1 MKTNETAI
9 NQYEDVFNDITIPD
23 KPEITL
29 QTPNSDAELIMD
41 MNESFAMKQRLY
53 ELVLAPQIIKNEELK
68 REHKTDL
75 MHSIFKILKWQFI
88 ATYIF
93 ATGIIIMLFF
103 SSYLNISEQLTL
115 EVIAFVKFYIT
126 SIIVELISIL
136 YFIVKN
142 VFDTSIVD
150 LFRNFDKNIKDKK
163 DITI

>member
-1 MKTNETAI
+1 METNEII
-9 NQYEDVFNDITIPD
+9 NNQFEDAFSDIDIPD
-23 KPEITL
+23 KPEVTL
-29 QTPNSDAELIMD
+29 QTPNSDAELITD

-53 ELVLAPQIIKNEELK
+53 EQVLAPQIIQNEELK
-68 REHKTDL
+68 RAQKTDL
-75 MHSIFKILKWQFI
+75 MRNIFRILKWQFI
-88 ATYIF
+88 VTYIF
-93 ATGIIIMLFF
+93 AVGIIIMLVF
-103 SSYLNISEQLTL
+103 SSYLKISEQLTL

-136 YFIVKN
+136 FFIVKN